1 MGGLPMQAMLESGMA
16 FVIFKAVIGFAL
28 PLAFAIRELVV
39 LNRLRREREAREAA
53 EARAAA
59 MRPPVAATPSERE
72 RVPAEAA

>member
-1 MGGLPMQAMLESGMA
+1 MRAMLESGMA

-53 EARAAA
+53 EATVAAQ
-59 MRPPVAATPSERE
+59 RPPAATAPRERE